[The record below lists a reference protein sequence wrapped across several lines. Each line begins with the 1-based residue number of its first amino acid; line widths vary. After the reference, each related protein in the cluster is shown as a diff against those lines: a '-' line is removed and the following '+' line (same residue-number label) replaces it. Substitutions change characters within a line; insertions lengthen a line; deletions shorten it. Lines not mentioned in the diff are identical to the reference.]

1 MLLGDDDRPTR
12 DEKRVT
18 ALFLLGF
25 FLQKRR
31 RRGEK
36 TEFICVGKKSE
47 YRERERENIHN
58 ILYSHSIATD
68 CNQLVSMATD
78 Q

>member
-25 FLQKRR
+25 FFTEKEEAG
-31 RRGEK
+31 GENRVYM
-36 TEFICVGKKSE
+36 CRKKI
-47 YRERERENIHN
+47 R
-58 ILYSHSIATD
+58 
-68 CNQLVSMATD
+68 V
-78 Q
+78 